1 MEFQMLVDHIK
12 AYPIIMLLS
21 IDFLILAF
29 VFMTRSSKDF
39 DMMTQQAKALE
50 KQAQE
55 IQDQLS
61 YLRESMRDFKRL
73 TENLYNLHS
82 ARQFRND
89 MRYLY
94 INKAR
99 QNDVIRNYQA
109 SEQSYKVA
117 KNEFTDF
124 VLTLC

>member
-1 MEFQMLVDHIK
+1 MLVDHIK
-12 AYPIIMLLS
+12 AYPFIMLLS
-21 IDFLILAF
+21 IDFLIMAF
-29 VFMTRSSKDF
+29 VFMTRSTNDF
-39 DMMTQQAKALE
+39 DSIVQQAKALE

>member
-1 MEFQMLVDHIK
+1 MLLDHIK

-21 IDFLILAF
+21 IDFIILAF

-39 DMMTQQAKALE
+39 DTITQQAKALE

-117 KNEFTDF
+117 TNEFTDF

>member
-1 MEFQMLVDHIK
+1 MEFQMLLDHIK

-21 IDFLILAF
+21 IDFIILAF

-39 DMMTQQAKALE
+39 DTITQQAKALE

>member
-1 MEFQMLVDHIK
+1 MLVDHIK

-39 DMMTQQAKALE
+39 DTITRKALE

>member
-1 MEFQMLVDHIK
+1 MEFQILVDHIK

-21 IDFLILAF
+21 IDFLILAI

-39 DMMTQQAKALE
+39 DIMTQQAKALE

>member
-1 MEFQMLVDHIK
+1 MLLDHIK

-21 IDFLILAF
+21 IDFIILAF

-39 DMMTQQAKALE
+39 DTITQQAKALE

>member
-12 AYPIIMLLS
+12 AYPFIMLLS
-21 IDFLILAF
+21 IDFLIMAF
-29 VFMTRSSKDF
+29 VFMTRSTNDF
-39 DMMTQQAKALE
+39 DSIVQQAKALE

>member
-1 MEFQMLVDHIK
+1 MLVDHIK

-21 IDFLILAF
+21 IDFLILAI

>member
-21 IDFLILAF
+21 IDFLILAI